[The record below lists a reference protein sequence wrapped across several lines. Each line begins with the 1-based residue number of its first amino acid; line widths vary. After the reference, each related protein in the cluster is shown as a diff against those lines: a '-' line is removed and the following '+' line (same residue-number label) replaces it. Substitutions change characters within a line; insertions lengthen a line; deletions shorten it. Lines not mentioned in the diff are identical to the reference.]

1 MTLLSMGV
9 DERRSRLARRHL
21 LSSEA
26 KAENPVDVANA
37 LVALHATDPATV
49 YLSAC
54 ARLASREIGAVEKA
68 LYDDKSLIRMLGM
81 RRTMFVVSDDLAPIV
96 HAACSRALAVQQRKR
111 FVQLFESAEL
121 ADDVPAWL
129 EDIEESTLRALEK
142 RGEATAAELST
153 DEPRLR
159 TTIISSPGKPYEA
172 KQTITTWVLLLMALE
187 GRIIRGR
194 PRGTWISSQYR
205 WSPINRWLPE
215 GVDEWDTGLARA
227 ELVRRWLRSFGP
239 GTIADLRWWTGLG
252 AAEIKRALST
262 LDTVEVDLDGVSGL
276 VLADD
281 VAPTP
286 SSAPW
291 VALLPALDPTVMG
304 WTQRDWYLGSHG
316 PALFDRSGNPGP
328 TIWCDG
334 RIVGG
339 WAQRR
344 DGTIAFRL
352 LEDIGREAM
361 SAVEAEAARWET
373 WYGPI
378 RAIPRFR
385 TPLERELSS

>member
-1 MTLLSMGV
+1 M
-9 DERRSRLARRHL
+9 
-21 LSSEA
+21 
-26 KAENPVDVANA
+26 
-37 LVALHATDPATV
+37 
-49 YLSAC
+49 
-54 ARLASREIGAVEKA
+54 EKA

-111 FVQLFESAEL
+111 FVQLFENAEL

-339 WAQRR
+339 WAQRS

-352 LEDIGREAM
+352 LEDIGREATT
-361 SAVEAEAARWET
+361 AVEAEAARWET

-385 TPLERELSS
+385 TPLERELSG